1 MEEFAMKNVRFVPL
15 SFLLLVLVACGSGAP
30 AQSTP
35 TPTPTPEITPTPTI
49 PLVPSHLVQF
59 LTSDHVRLRGL
70 LYGQGNTMVICSHM
84 LRTTK
89 AIWVESGIPQRL
101 AVLGYRALA
110 YDFRGNGD
118 SAGQA
123 NSSTLDVDLRAAVNF
138 AHQQGATKVVLL
150 GASMGGTAS
159 LKVAAEE
166 QVTAVISLSGPQE
179 FGVSVSDEEVKAI
192 KVPKLFMASENDD
205 PFVTD
210 ARHMYAIAIPPKE
223 MHIYP
228 GVAHGI
234 DLFDSGNGDD
244 PAQRVL
250 HFITHYAS
258 TS

>member
-1 MEEFAMKNVRFVPL
+1 MKNVRFVPL

-30 AQSTP
+30 AQSTATP